1 MSTFGS
7 KAVHWITK
15 SLLAALA
22 YALLSPTV
30 PAQEPSNS
38 GAPNAEVRL
47 PNILFILIDD
57 LGWMDLACQGNK
69 LVETPNIDRLALQG
83 MRFTNA
89 YAAAPVCSPTRAAIM
104 TGKAPARLR
113 ITNHIPDRPQFTP
126 PNAKL
131 DPAEMFDRLSLK
143 ETTLAERLQEAG
155 YATGFF
161 GKWHLAGRG
170 DSSFY
175 PEHQGFDLNVG
186 GCAFGGPPTFFDP
199 YRIPTIK
206 DRREGEYLPDRL
218 ADETIAF
225 VRRHHEKPFA
235 AFLWNYTVHWPMEAP
250 EPLLKKYADRKGP
263 GLNDTRYGA
272 MIEAM
277 DASIG
282 KVLAEL
288 ARLNLADDTLVI
300 FTSDNGGFA
309 GVSDNRPLRAA
320 KGHLYEG
327 GIRVPLIARWP
338 GKIAKAITCDTPVI
352 SMDFYPTLLEAA
364 RLKKHDSESPD
375 GVSLMPLLK
384 GDGSLARDAIYF
396 HYPNYAWHRSNRLGS
411 AIRAGRY
418 KLIERFDDG
427 SLELY
432 DLQADPSERR
442 NLSEEMP
449 AVAIRLRDKL
459 VEWRAETQAAM
470 PLERKVN

>member
-1 MSTFGS
+1 MN
-7 KAVHWITK
+7 WITEL
-15 SLLAALA
+15 LLAIVSGVLLVSNLA
-22 YALLSPTV
+22 GQESPK
-30 PAQEPSNS
+30 PLAQS
-38 GAPNAEVRL
+38 
-47 PNILFILIDD
+47 PNIVFILIDD

-69 LVETPNIDRLALQG
+69 LVETPNIDRLASQG
-83 MRFTNA
+83 IRFTDA

-131 DPAEMFDRLSLK
+131 DPAEMLDRLPLQ
-143 ETTLAERLQEAG
+143 ETTIAERLQEAG

-170 DSSFY
+170 DSDFY
-175 PEHQGFDLNVG
+175 PEHQGFDLNIG

-206 DRREGEYLPDRL
+206 NRRQGEYLPDRL

-225 VRRHHEKPFA
+225 VRANQEKRFA
-235 AFLWNYTVHWPMEAP
+235 VFLWNYTVHWPMEAP

-282 KVLAEL
+282 KVLDEL
-288 ARLNLADDTLVI
+288 ERLKLADDTLVI

-338 GKIAKAITCDTPVI
+338 GKVAEATTCSTPVI
-352 SMDFYPTLLEAA
+352 SMDFYPTLLEVAGLE
-364 RLKKHDSESPD
+364 RRESEAPD
-375 GVSLMPLLK
+375 AVSLMPLLRN
-384 GDGSLARDAIYF
+384 DGSLVRDAIYF

-411 AIRAGRY
+411 AVRAGRY
-418 KLIERFDDG
+418 KLIERFDDD

-432 DLQADPSERR
+432 DLQAD
-442 NLSEEMP
+442 LSEKHNLADAMP
-449 AVAIRLRDKL
+449 DVANRLREKL
-459 VEWRAETQAAM
+459 VPWRTETKAAL
-470 PLERKVN
+470 PLKRKVE